1 MTVINT
7 NTGSLYAQQA
17 MNTNSRGLAT
27 VMQQLS
33 TGKRIN
39 NAVDDVA
46 GLAIST
52 RLTSQIKGLNQAVRN
67 ANDAISLIQTAE
79 GATEQV
85 TNMLQRMR
93 ELSIQASNDTNN
105 DKDRGFLDLEFQQLK
120 DEIDRVGMNT
130 QWNGKNILD
139 GTAGKLND
147 GNFTFQIG
155 ANANQTIGLKLPNM
169 QSAPYSP
176 DFGNGAAV
184 AVTDH
189 FKFNQDPL
197 QKTGFGVTQFKVLG
211 VPTTPGDIS
220 TAAVATS
227 PYASVVNFDFGS
239 LNGVVSPWAG
249 GNTYTTAS
257 PGPQKSLGVV
267 VQSTIAGRAVQYK
280 ISQADIDASK
290 LFDANPTAD
299 GAKELSVTVAEHLAA
314 KLNDQ
319 YVGLPFAA
327 TAAAGVLTVTA
338 TGLESFGDH
347 ATATS
352 PGGAAVQTVTGDL
365 NSIDPSA
372 NIKDGSH
379 AADGLARIDA
389 ALQTINQAR
398 SAMGA
403 VVSRLQFAAD
413 NLFNVSAKATESRSR
428 IEDTDYS
435 MATTEL
441 AKRNIIQ
448 QAAQAMLA
456 QANQAPQMV
465 LQLLK

>member
-120 DEIDRVGMNT
+120 DEIDRIGMNT

-155 ANANQTIGLKLPNM
+155 ANANQIITLQLPNL
-169 QSAPYSP
+169 QSAPDPAKLGPNGSTP
-176 DFGNGAAV
+176 LAVFAAAGAA
-184 AVTDH
+184 ASSASID
-189 FKFNQDPL
+189 
-197 QKTGFGVTQFKVLG
+197 LG
-211 VPTTPGDIS
+211 GLITT
-220 TAAVATS
+220 
-227 PYASVVNFDFGS
+227 YANNV
-239 LNGVVSPWAG
+239 
-249 GNTYTTAS
+249 
-257 PGPQKSLGVV
+257 GVV
-267 VQSTIAGRAVQYK
+267 VQANIAGKAVQYK
-280 ISQADIDASK
+280 ITPADIKTVTDTAGTGSPVLLSDIVAGQLADKLNKEYTGVDGGLSASVVAGK
-290 LFDANPTAD
+290 LNVASSSVPAISFTAD
-299 GAKELSVTVAEHLAA
+299 VRPIK
-314 KLNDQ
+314 
-319 YVGLPFAA
+319 
-327 TAAAGVLTVTA
+327 
-338 TGLESFGDH
+338 
-347 ATATS
+347 
-352 PGGAAVQTVTGDL
+352 GDL
-365 NSIDPSA
+365 NSINPDA
-372 NIKDGSH
+372 NIRDGKS

-389 ALQTINQAR
+389 ALQVINEAR
-398 SAMGA
+398 SKMGA

-456 QANQAPQMV
+456 QANQAPQLV

>member
-155 ANANQTIGLKLPNM
+155 ANANQVIGVKLPNL

-176 DFGNGAAV
+176 E
-184 AVTDH
+184 
-189 FKFNQDPL
+189 FKAPSPTYVGSTFTQDPMEKVGL
-197 QKTGFGVTQFKVLG
+197 GVTTFGVLKA
-211 VPTTPGDIS
+211 DA
-220 TAAVATS
+220 TAATA
-227 PYASVVNFDFGS
+227 PYTGSVNFDFSS
-239 LNGVVSPWAG
+239 LDGVATGWAG
-249 GNTYTTAS
+249 GNTYTAAS
-257 PGPQKSLGVV
+257 PGPQPALGVV
-267 VQSTIAGRAVQYK
+267 IQATVAGRAVQYK
-280 ISQADIDASK
+280 ISQSDIDASK
-290 LFDANPTAD
+290 LFDVSATAP
-299 GAKELSVTVAEHLAA
+299 GAQKLSVTVAAQLAK
-314 KLNDQ
+314 KLGDQ

-327 TAAAGVLTVTA
+327 SSADNSVPPVLTSTLTVTA
-338 TGLESFGDH
+338 TGLESFGEFE
-347 ATATS
+347 TLKS
-352 PGGAAVQTVTGDL
+352 PGGAMVQTVTGDL

-372 NIKDGSH
+372 NIKDGNH

-435 MATTEL
+435 QATTEL